1 MISKCRYLVTGGTGF
16 IGSALVHRLLA
27 LGAHVR
33 VLDDD
38 SRGSPRRLAEV
49 LDRVEIIRGDVRDA
63 QVVRAAARGVDV
75 LCHLAF
81 VNGTQFFYEKPE
93 LVLDVGVK
101 GMVNV
106 LDACAEHGIRRFI
119 LASSSEVYQT
129 PPVIPT
135 PEMVPLVVPDATNPR
150 YSYGAGK
157 LISEVMA
164 INYGRRLFES
174 LYIFRPHNVFGPDM
188 GWEHVIP
195 QFALRMAKAARQATG
210 TLPFPIQGSGD
221 ETRAFIFI
229 DDFVEAWVT
238 MLSGPAGIYNIGSE
252 EERTVRSVAEAV
264 AQVFGRTV
272 EVQAGGL
279 TQGSTPRR
287 CPDVSKLRA
296 LGFAPRTPFLQ
307 GLTRTVRWYAEHA
320 SLAPLRNQ
328 GEDGSSHEQS

>member
-1 MISKCRYLVTGGTGF
+1 MISQRRYLVTGGTGF

-27 LGAHVR
+27 LGAQVR

-106 LDACAEHGIRRFI
+106 LDACATHGIRRFI

-135 PEMVPLVVPDATNPR
+135 PEDVPLVVPDATNPR

-164 INYGRRLFES
+164 INYGRLRLT
-174 LYIFRPHNVFGPDM
+174 LH
-188 GWEHVIP
+188 IP
-195 QFALRMAKAARQATG
+195 SAQRVRARHGLGTRDSPVRAAHGKGGTG
-210 TLPFPIQGSGD
+210 TGDRHVAFPHPGFRRRD
-221 ETRAFIFI
+221 
-229 DDFVEAWVT
+229 
-238 MLSGPAGIYNIGSE
+238 
-252 EERTVRSVAEAV
+252 
-264 AQVFGRTV
+264 
-272 EVQAGGL
+272 
-279 TQGSTPRR
+279 PR
-287 CPDVSKLRA
+287 
-296 LGFAPRTPFLQ
+296 F
-307 GLTRTVRWYAEHA
+307 
-320 SLAPLRNQ
+320 PLHR
-328 GEDGSSHEQS
+328 

>member
-1 MISKCRYLVTGGTGF
+1 MISQRRYLVTGGTGF

-27 LGAHVR
+27 LGAQVR

-38 SRGSPRRLAEV
+38 SRGSPHRLTEI

-63 QVVRAAARGVDV
+63 QVVREAARGIDV

-101 GMVNV
+101 GMINV
-106 LDACAEHGIRRFI
+106 LDACAAHGIRRFI
-119 LASSSEVYQT
+119 LASSSEVYQS

-135 PEMVPLVVPDATNPR
+135 PEVVPLMVPDPTNPR

-157 LISEVMA
+157 IISEVMA

-195 QFALRMAKAARQATG
+195 QFALRIARAVQQSTG
-210 TLPFPIQGSGD
+210 PLPFPIQGTGD
-221 ETRAFIFI
+221 ETRACIYI
-229 DDFVEAWVT
+229 DDFVDGWVT
-238 MLSGPAGIYNIGSE
+238 MLSGPPGIYNIGSE

-264 AQVFGRTV
+264 AQVFGRTA
-272 EVQAGGL
+272 EIQAGGL
-279 TQGSTPRR
+279 SPGSTHRR
-287 CPDVSKLRA
+287 CPDTSKLRA
-296 LGFAPRTPFLQ
+296 LGFAPKTPFAQ
-307 GLTRTVRWYAEHA
+307 GLARTVRWYADHA
-320 SLAPLRNQ
+320 SLAPL
-328 GEDGSSHEQS
+328 